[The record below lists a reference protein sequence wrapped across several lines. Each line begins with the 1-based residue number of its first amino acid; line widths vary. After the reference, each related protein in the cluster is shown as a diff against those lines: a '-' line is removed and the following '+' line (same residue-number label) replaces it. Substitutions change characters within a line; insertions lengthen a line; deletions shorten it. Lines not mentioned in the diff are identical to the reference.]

1 MQRRAEEHEEED
13 VERQSGTSEA
23 GRRRE
28 TLHPPK
34 AGDLQSAISAMA
46 GQTRPKRLDVARIG
60 TGSRPKRLAARSA
73 SLRFGAR
80 VSAWKTGERQSPKPE
95 EAAMNHDH
103 YPESYIREILKSVHT
118 IAVLGASPNDARPS
132 HGVMGFLLGKG
143 YRVIPVNPGHAGREI
158 LGQTV
163 YARLADIPEPID
175 MVDVFRAA
183 NRLSSVVD
191 EVLALSPLPSVLWGQ
206 FTVRDDAAA
215 ARAEAAGIR
224 VVMDRCPV
232 TEYPVL
238 MLKAS

>member
-1 MQRRAEEHEEED
+1 
-13 VERQSGTSEA
+13 
-23 GRRRE
+23 
-28 TLHPPK
+28 
-34 AGDLQSAISAMA
+34 
-46 GQTRPKRLDVARIG
+46 
-60 TGSRPKRLAARSA
+60 
-73 SLRFGAR
+73 
-80 VSAWKTGERQSPKPE
+80 
-95 EAAMNHDH
+95 MNHDH

-143 YRVIPVNPGHAGREI
+143 YRVIPVNPGHAGKEI

-183 NRLSSVVD
+183 NRLPSVVD

-215 ARAEAAGIR
+215 ARAEAAAIR